1 MTELLE
7 AGRATL
13 DVERR
18 KAVYDQMER
27 VAQTDAPQVGLAWR
41 SQGYGFWRHVQGFTV
56 RPGFLFSY
64 AALSVEEVTVA

>member
-1 MTELLE
+1 MRERLA

-18 KAVYDQMER
+18 RAVYDEMEKL
-27 VAQTDAPQVGLAWR
+27 AQRDAPQVGLAWR
-41 SQGYGFWRHVQGFTV
+41 SQGYGFARYVEDFTV

-64 AALSVEEVTVA
+64 AALSLEETRVD